1 MKEDAITKENVE
13 NNSISDRKYYI
24 DNIRFMT
31 VILVVIYHVLYSFN
45 SVGVITNIG
54 VTGIKAMDAP
64 LYFINPW
71 FMALLFVVAGMSAR
85 YALSKRT
92 GKEFAKE
99 RAKRLLVPSFGGLFL
114 LSWTSGWITNQYVD
128 MFQGQGDMIP
138 GFVKY
143 VVYCVSGIGPLWFAQ
158 ELFIASMVLLLV
170 RKLDKKDALWE
181 LGGKVNIVILLLL
194 VLAVWGSSNIL
205 NTPFIEVYRHGIYI
219 LMFLLGYYVFSHEE
233 VTDCLVKWKVLLLIA
248 AVVMGIC
255 YTIHYFG
262 ENYASQECLRSFFT
276 NAYEWVMILAV
287 IGCSKAWLNRTN
299 AFCQYMTKRNFGFY
313 VLHYP
318 LLVGIAYM
326 VLKYMELPMLAN
338 YVVIL
343 IVEMICLPLVYE
355 VVSRIP
361 VIRFL
366 LLGQSKKKG

>member
-1 MKEDAITKENVE
+1 MKEETVTKENVT
-13 NNSISDRKYYI
+13 NSVVVDRKYYI

-31 VILVVIYHVLYSFN
+31 VILVVIYHVLYTFN
-45 SVGVITNIG
+45 SVGVITNIA
-54 VTGIKAMDAP
+54 VTGIKELDAP

-71 FMALLFVVAGMSAR
+71 FMSLLFVVAGMSAR

-99 RAKRLLVPSFGGLFL
+99 RAKRLLFPSFAGLFL
-114 LSWTSGWITNQYVD
+114 ISWTSGWITDQYVD
-128 MFQGQGDMIP
+128 MFQGAEIP

-143 VVYCVSGIGPLWFAQ
+143 VVYCVSGLGPLWFAQ
-158 ELFIASMVLLLV
+158 ELFLASMVLLLV
-170 RKLDKKDALWE
+170 RKLDKKDVLWE
-181 LGGKVNIVILLLL
+181 LGGKVNIIILLLL

-205 NTPFIEVYRHGIYI
+205 NTPFLEVYRHGIYI

-233 VTDCLVKWKVLLLIA
+233 VTDCLVKWKILLLIA
-248 AVVMGIC
+248 AVIMGIC

-262 ENYASQECLRSFFT
+262 ENYASQECLKSFFT
-276 NAYEWVMILAV
+276 NAYAWIMILAV
-287 IGCSKAWLNRTN
+287 LGCAKAWLNWTN
-299 AFCQYMTKRNFGFY
+299 AFFQYMAKRSFGFY

-318 LLVGIAYM
+318 LLVGIAY
-326 VLKYMELPMLAN
+326 LILHNTELPMLAN
-338 YVVIL
+338 YIVIL
-343 IVEMICLPLVYE
+343 IAEIICLPLVYE

-366 LLGQSKKKG
+366 LLGQSKKKV